1 VSQVTSM
8 DRTLAALSHKELDR
22 VPLFLLT
29 TMHGAKE
36 LHMSLQ
42 SYFRSADHV
51 IKGQLRLREKFH
63 SDCYYPLFYGAI
75 EMEAWGGDVIFYA
88 DGPVNAGA
96 PIIKDLPSISSV
108 QVPEVSSSPRL
119 REVLKAIK
127 GLHEAAQG
135 EVPVLGCVMSPFSV
149 PIMQMGFEPYLE
161 LLFHQ
166 EDRFWELM
174 EKNEAFAIE
183 WGNAQLEA
191 GATALGYFDPMSS
204 TTIIGKEKFIR
215 TGLPIAQRT
224 MAALKGPCTMHF
236 ASGRCLDIIDHILET
251 PAVAVGVSSLEDLG
265 ELKRKCAGKL
275 TLLGNLDG
283 ISMRRW
289 TPVETERQA
298 RMAISKAGRGGG
310 FLLAENHGEVPF
322 QVPDDVLWALRR
334 AVDKF
339 GTYPL
344 KDA

>member
-1 VSQVTSM
+1 M
-8 DRTLAALSHKELDR
+8 DRTLAALSHQEPDR

-29 TMHGAKE
+29 TMHGAKGSH
-36 LHMSLQ
+36 LSLR
-42 SYFRSADHV
+42 SYFSCADNV

-63 SDCYYPLFYGAI
+63 SDCYYPLFYGAL
-75 EMEAWGGDVIFYA
+75 EMEAWGGEVIFYE
-88 DGPVNAGA
+88 DGPANAGA
-96 PIIKDLPSISSV
+96 PILKDAASIGTV
-108 QVPEVSSSPRL
+108 QVPPVSSSPRL
-119 REVLKAIK
+119 REALKAIK

-135 EVPVLGCVMSPFSV
+135 EVPVLGCIMSPFSV
-149 PIMQMGFEPYLE
+149 PVMQMGFEAYLD

-191 GATALGYFDPMSS
+191 GATALGYYDPISS
-204 TTIIGKEKFIR
+204 TSIIGKEMFIR
-215 TGLPIAQRT
+215 TGLPIAKRT

-236 ASGRCLDIIDHILET
+236 ASGRCLDIIDQVMET
-251 PAVAVGVSSLEDLG
+251 PAVAVGVSSLEDLT
-265 ELKRKCAGKL
+265 ELKRRCAGRL

-289 TPVETERQA
+289 TPAETERQV
-298 RMAISKAGRGGG
+298 RLAISKAGQGGG

-322 QVPDDVLWALRR
+322 QVPDEVLLAVRR
-334 AVDKF
+334 AVDRF

-344 KDA
+344 PGG